1 MSKEPI
7 TDAEAQQL
15 LSGATPEGH
24 PELSALAASI
34 ADVRRDAAQ
43 VPAPQPSFALAAQ
56 LAHPTPGA
64 STPLRRERK
73 RATPIARFGLAAK
86 IAAAVGVLAL
96 GFLGVGAAGALP
108 GAAQDAFDD
117 VVSTIVSSEGD
128 TTGDGVADDEGVG
141 DGTAGGDG
149 TADEC
154 VVDDGTTDEGATDEA
169 TEATEAG
176 TETEACEP
184 ALPVGS
190 GQFSE
195 WVKQGARDPNKI
207 GSEFGAAVAEQAREL
222 KNEKAEERA
231 EEAGTDGTT
240 NGNVGSTPGGN
251 GNGSAGSNS
260 GGNGNGNGTG
270 NGNTG
275 AATQDDDES
284 SNGNGKP
291 ADPPAGRP

>member
-1 MSKEPI
+1 MSKPPI

-15 LSGATPEGH
+15 LSGATPDGH

-56 LAHPTPGA
+56 LAHPTLGA
-64 STPLRRERK
+64 SAPLRRERK
-73 RATPIARFGLAAK
+73 RASSIARFGLAAK
-86 IAAAVGVLAL
+86 IAAALGVFAL
-96 GFLGVGAAGALP
+96 GFVGIGAAGALP

-117 VVSTIVSSEGD
+117 VVSTIVSTSND
-128 TTGDGVADDEGVG
+128 ATGDGVADDEGVG
-141 DGTAGGDG
+141 DGTVGGDDS
-149 TADEC
+149 AE
-154 VVDDGTTDEGATDEA
+154 
-169 TEATEAG
+169 
-176 TETEACEP
+176 EP

-190 GQFSE
+190 GEFSD

-231 EEAGTDGTT
+231 ENAGTDGTT

-291 ADPPAGRP
+291 ADPPGGRP

>member
-64 STPLRRERK
+64 STRLRREMK

-117 VVSTIVSSEGD
+117 VVSTIVPSEGESTD
-128 TTGDGVADDEGVG
+128 DGLVDDDGVGG
-141 DGTAGGDG
+141 GTAGGDG
-149 TADEC
+149 AAEEC
-154 VVDDGTTDEGATDEA
+154 VVDDGATDDGATDEA
-169 TEATEAG
+169 TESTEAG
-176 TETEACEP
+176 TETETCEP

-190 GQFSE
+190 GEFSD

-240 NGNVGSTPGGN
+240 NGNVDSTPGGN

-260 GGNGNGNGTG
+260 GGNGNGNG

-291 ADPPAGRP
+291 ANPPGGRP

>member
-1 MSKEPI
+1 MSKHPI
-7 TDAEAQQL
+7 TDTEAQQL
-15 LSGATPEGH
+15 LSGTTPAGR
-24 PELSALAASI
+24 PELSAFAASI
-34 ADVRRDAAQ
+34 ADVRRDAAHLA
-43 VPAPQPSFALAAQ
+43 APQPSVALAAR
-56 LAHPTPGA
+56 LERPALGA
-64 STPLRRERK
+64 SEARRNGVTT
-73 RATPIARFGLAAK
+73 AASPIARFGIAAK

-96 GFLGVGAAGALP
+96 GLLGVGAAGALP
-108 GAAQDAFDD
+108 GAAQDAFDG
-117 VVSTIVSSEGD
+117 VVSTLTPTEGE
-128 TTGDGVADDEGVG
+128 TTDGGVTDDDGLDDGGVG
-141 DGTAGGDG
+141 DGA
-149 TADEC
+149 AE
-154 VVDDGTTDEGATDEA
+154 
-169 TEATEAG
+169 
-176 TETEACEP
+176 EP

-190 GQFSE
+190 GEFSD

-231 EEAGTDGTT
+231 ADEGTDDTTDGTPNDT
-240 NGNVGSTPGGN
+240 PNGP
-251 GNGSAGSNS
+251 AGSNS

>member
-56 LAHPTPGA
+56 LAHPTSGA
-64 STPLRRERK
+64 STRLRRELK

-117 VVSTIVSSEGD
+117 VVSTIVPSEGESTD
-128 TTGDGVADDEGVG
+128 DGLADDDGVG
-141 DGTAGGDG
+141 DGTAGGDD
-149 TADEC
+149 AAEEC
-154 VVDDGTTDEGATDEA
+154 VVDDGSTDTGTD
-169 TEATEAG
+169 AG
-176 TETEACEP
+176 SEPETCEP

-190 GQFSE
+190 GEFSD

-240 NGNVGSTPGGN
+240 NGNVDSTPGGN

-291 ADPPAGRP
+291 ADPPGGRP